1 VAIPAQQLQLKTDRL
16 LLPGATKETLRAM
29 PPFEYA
35 RK

>member
-1 VAIPAQQLQLKTDRL
+1 LLLKNDRL
-16 LLPGATKETLRAM
+16 MLPGATKETLRAM